1 MRKFLENK
9 YKYIYIYEDVCVF
22 QKFKNRKHAC
32 MFTQKKRL
40 EWKILMLIVE
50 TIFLTEETKMRTT
63 THTHTL
69 FTGRRAHLN
78 SFPWHFNKQSIET

>member
-1 MRKFLENK
+1 MRMC
-9 YKYIYIYEDVCVF
+9 VC
-22 QKFKNRKHAC
+22 FKNSKTENMRAC
-32 MFTQKKRL
+32 SHKKKRL